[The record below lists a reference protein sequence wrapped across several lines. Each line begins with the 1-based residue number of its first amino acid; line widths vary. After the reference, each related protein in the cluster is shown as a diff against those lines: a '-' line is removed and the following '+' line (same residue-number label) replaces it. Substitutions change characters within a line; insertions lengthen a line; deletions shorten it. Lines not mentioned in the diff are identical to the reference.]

1 MWVGWLSKKEDLG
14 RLTKNGAK
22 KMWQKISAQLK

>member
-1 MWVGWLSKKEDLG
+1 VAWLVVKKEDLG